1 NRFHPGMGTVF
12 LKLIAE
18 AVATAIGRFRT

>member
-1 NRFHPGMGTVF
+1 MGTVF

-18 AVATAIGRFRT
+18 GVASAVGRFAHSP

>member
-1 NRFHPGMGTVF
+1 MGTVF

-18 AVATAIGRFRT
+18 AVASAVKRFAPKE